1 MSTHDQVLG
10 RVAEAHPAV
19 QSLAAVHLQEPV
31 SGYASL
37 GDDGAQGDPFMLR
50 WLGMVRGVRVA
61 SGFSL
66 TIWKCGCLHVQ
77 DGSPDSTEP

>member
-1 MSTHDQVLG
+1 MIRCWAGWPRPT
-10 RVAEAHPAV
+10 
-19 QSLAAVHLQEPV
+19 LQYRHSPR
-31 SGYASL
+31 YTCKNLSL
-37 GDDGAQGDPFMLR
+37 GMPACVRMVRRVDPFMLR
-50 WLGMVRGVRVA
+50 WLGVVRGVRVA